1 LLSAAAIRPEIEAE
15 AAPPPAAM
23 DARVRAEIVDADRLP
38 DSWRGAWDRLAGQAS
53 EVNVFAES
61 WFFEAGFRHLRG
73 ARPIRLVGIWQ
84 GSDLIGLL
92 PVRIEHQY
100 GRVPVAHVQNW
111 LHHQTFLGTPLV
123 RTGEETAF
131 WEACLRALDVC
142 DWARGFFHVSGL
154 VEDGPVHRG
163 LAEAARRLGR
173 PCAIVHRSSRAL
185 LETSLSPAAYYE
197 QAVRKKKRK
206 EIGRLSSRLRELGA
220 VEVSSPASPA
230 EIAACCDEFLALE
243 ASGWKGRAG
252 SALASDAAKRA
263 FFRDAV
269 AGAERAGR
277 LEILRLAL
285 DGRAIAMLVNFLAPP
300 GAFTFKIAFDE
311 EFARFSPGVLIQR
324 EYLRVLDR
332 ADIAWTDSCA
342 AENHPMINS
351 LWTER
356 RTIVRATVPLS
367 GRRRRIVH
375 AAARAVERGSAAFRR
390 LSASAKGAA

>member
-1 LLSAAAIRPEIEAE
+1 LLSAAAILPEIEAE
-15 AAPPPAAM
+15 AEARPAA
-23 DARVRAEIVDADRLP
+23 RGGPVRAEIVDAQCIP
-38 DSWRGAWDRLAGQAS
+38 EGWRRAWQRLADRAS

-73 ARPIRLVGIWQ
+73 ARAIRLVGIWR
-84 GSDLIGLL
+84 GPDLIGVL
-92 PVRIEHQY
+92 PVRIEPLY
-100 GRVPVAHVQNW
+100 GRIPVAHVQNW
-111 LHHQTFLGTPLV
+111 LHHQAFLGTPLI
-123 RTGEETAF
+123 RAGEEVRF
-131 WEACLRALDVC
+131 WEACLHALDAS

-154 VEDGPVHRG
+154 VEDGPVQRG

-185 LETSLSPAAYYE
+185 LETSLSPAAYYD

-206 EIGRLSSRLRELGA
+206 EIGRLSSRLRELGT
-220 VEVSSPASPA
+220 VEVSSPFTPA

-252 SALASDAAKRA
+252 SALASDTAKRS
-263 FFRDAV
+263 FFREAV

-285 DGRAIAMLVNFLAPP
+285 DGKAIAMLVNFLAPP

-332 ADIAWTDSCA
+332 PDIAWTDSCA

-367 GRRRRIVH
+367 GRRRRIIH
-375 AAARAVERGSAAFRR
+375 AAARALERGSAAFRR
-390 LSASAKGAA
+390 LSASGKGAS